1 MQIYIFHA
9 TVVFLE
15 SSACNQE
22 RVSMVVHILTELAHT
37 LVCIPAK
44 LSCSNSQIRSAVVPS
59 HIFSMLTGSDS

>member
-22 RVSMVVHILTELAHT
+22 RVSMVVQILTELAHT
-37 LVCIPAK
+37 LVCILRCCLAAIHK
-44 LSCSNSQIRSAVVPS
+44 SGLQ
-59 HIFSMLTGSDS
+59 